1 MPCNIF
7 DFKYLASRFR
17 VLTRRESVILTQ
29 TIDVSGG
36 PWVQM
41 RNVIFIALGLAL
53 TGCAHLAAPVTEV
66 STRDPAAAK
75 SAVAGTAPETP
86 SEINKILEDTNPLLS
101 EVSEGGEKVPLQ
113 IPIEI
118 NRKVSQWINF
128 FTVRER
134 DMTQRYFERGE
145 ALRPRIEAI
154 LKENEVPPELY
165 YLAMIE
171 SGFVTHA
178 KSRAKAV
185 GVWQFMTGTGKNYG
199 LQVNKKVDERRN
211 WIKSTEAAA
220 SYLKDLHNVFG
231 SWYLA
236 LAAYNAGEHR
246 IVRSIMKGKTRDFWA
261 LAEAGLLPKET
272 LDYVPKFLAAHIVG
286 KNMKRF
292 GFNVQLGPEDIW
304 EPYETA
310 TVPSGARLADLAR
323 VTDIPIATLKRWNYD
338 LVAGFTPVTKSG
350 TVDIYV
356 PKGMA
361 QKFEQQ
367 KDVIAQLKHQKPS
380 RHETRIYA
388 DSAPA
393 ATNTS
398 YEVYVVRHGDNLY
411 TISKHI
417 GISVRTLMKINGIR
431 RGRIHPGQRLK
442 YYNAGTTSAQAP
454 AKRSRRLAS
463 TKSKGGRN

>member
-1 MPCNIF
+1 MCA
-7 DFKYLASRFR
+7 LRFR
-17 VLTRRESVILTQ
+17 VLSGWESGILTK
-29 TIDVSGG
+29 IMFILGG
-36 PWVQM
+36 SFVQK
-41 RNVIFIALGLAL
+41 RNLIFLAL
-53 TGCAHLAAPVTEV
+53 ALSLSGCAHHNVAATGSAEDA
-66 STRDPAAAK
+66 SRDPAAAK
-75 SAVAGTAPETP
+75 MATGSAPESPT
-86 SEINKILEDTNPLLS
+86 EINRILEDTNPLLS

-134 DMTQRYFERGE
+134 DMTMRYMERGE
-145 ALRPRIEAI
+145 ALRPHIEAI

-185 GVWQFMTGTGKNYG
+185 GVWQFMPGTGKNYG

-292 GFNVQLGPEDIW
+292 GFDPRVADEDRW
-304 EPYETA
+304 EPFDTVS
-310 TVPSGARLADLAR
+310 VPSGVRLADLSK
-323 VTDIPIATLKRWNYD
+323 VTGVPMPVLKRWNYD
-338 LVAGFTPVTKSG
+338 LLGGSTPVTKSG
-350 TVDIYV
+350 TVDIYM
-356 PKGMA
+356 PKA
-361 QKFEQQ
+361 HSAKFEST
-367 KDVIAQLKHQKPS
+367 KDAIAQLKREKGS
-380 RHETRIYA
+380 RDQRVYA
-388 DSAPA
+388 SSASDSGDR
-393 ATNTS
+393 S
-398 YEVYVVRHGDNLY
+398 HDFYVVRKGDSLY

-442 YYNAGTTSAQAP
+442 YYNPATTTTA
-454 AKRSRRLAS
+454 RSEKKNRRVAS
-463 TKSKGGRN
+463 TGKREKD